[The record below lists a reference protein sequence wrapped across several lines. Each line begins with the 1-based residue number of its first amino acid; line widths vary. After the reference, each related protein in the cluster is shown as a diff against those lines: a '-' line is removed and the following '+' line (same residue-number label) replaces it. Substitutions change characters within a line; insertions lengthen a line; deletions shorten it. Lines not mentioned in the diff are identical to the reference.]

1 MNSSPTDIAAPP
13 QLPVR
18 SARRLPVY
26 NPHIQTDAE
35 VIASFV
41 ARRKLFARVMD
52 DLRSEPAQGRA
63 QPHLIIGTRGMGKT
77 TLLMRLAAELRR
89 PEFAGRFV
97 PLVFAEEQ
105 YSVDRL
111 SKFWLN
117 CLDSLADAWQKRGE
131 TGRLAE
137 IDTSVARCETQ
148 ARGVARDQ
156 DAPLATRVLDEL
168 LRLAGAERPVLL
180 VDNIQLMFE
189 RLPVVQQHALREVL
203 MRAGG
208 PVLIAASPH
217 PVLETQD
224 YGAPFYDLFKT
235 HWLSPL
241 SVEEMRELLVELAK
255 MQGRGDIATR
265 IAAQPGRLQTLHL
278 LTGGNPRAAVLLFH
292 LYAEGLSSNVYADL
306 EGVLDLV
313 TPLYKARFE
322 ELAPQMQVVAAAL
335 AEEWDPCTARQLAD
349 LTSLPIT
356 QISPQL
362 HRLEKLGFI
371 ESVALARGDQ
381 GWQIAERLF
390 NLWFL
395 MRLASRRQAR
405 SLELLTFFLES
416 WFSSEEEV
424 ANQGGTDLAAWDQN
438 AAVDLSPVE
447 ADLQQ
452 ALCMAQKANW
462 GEAQT
467 LLGSALDLPAQN
479 FTRPSLD
486 DWMRASAVLIHL
498 GFGTRMLEFLEQRGE
513 NLRRRP
519 WFEAVRASEANQPE
533 LLKNVA
539 PEVRLPAEQLLTQI
553 QQRLARLPEAT
564 RKRPVISKPGG
575 RRKRK

>member
-1 MNSSPTDIAAPP
+1 MNSSPTDITAPP

-235 HWLSPL
+235 HWLSP
-241 SVEEMRELLVELAK
+241 
-255 MQGRGDIATR
+255 
-265 IAAQPGRLQTLHL
+265 
-278 LTGGNPRAAVLLFH
+278 
-292 LYAEGLSSNVYADL
+292 
-306 EGVLDLV
+306 
-313 TPLYKARFE
+313 
-322 ELAPQMQVVAAAL
+322 
-335 AEEWDPCTARQLAD
+335 
-349 LTSLPIT
+349 
-356 QISPQL
+356 
-362 HRLEKLGFI
+362 
-371 ESVALARGDQ
+371 
-381 GWQIAERLF
+381 
-390 NLWFL
+390 
-395 MRLASRRQAR
+395 
-405 SLELLTFFLES
+405 
-416 WFSSEEEV
+416 
-424 ANQGGTDLAAWDQN
+424 
-438 AAVDLSPVE
+438 
-447 ADLQQ
+447 
-452 ALCMAQKANW
+452 
-462 GEAQT
+462 
-467 LLGSALDLPAQN
+467 
-479 FTRPSLD
+479 
-486 DWMRASAVLIHL
+486 
-498 GFGTRMLEFLEQRGE
+498 
-513 NLRRRP
+513 
-519 WFEAVRASEANQPE
+519 
-533 LLKNVA
+533 
-539 PEVRLPAEQLLTQI
+539 
-553 QQRLARLPEAT
+553 
-564 RKRPVISKPGG
+564 
-575 RRKRK
+575 

>member
-1 MNSSPTDIAAPP
+1 MNSSPTDTALPQAA
-13 QLPVR
+13 VR
-18 SARRLPVY
+18 SVRRLPVY

-41 ARRKLFARVMD
+41 ARRKLFARVID

-148 ARGVARDQ
+148 ARGVSRDQ

-241 SVEEMRELLVELAK
+241 SVEEMCELLVELAK
-255 MQGRGDIATR
+255 LQGRGDIASR
-265 IAAQPGRLQTLHL
+265 IAAQPGRLKTLHL

-356 QISPQL
+356 QISPQV

-371 ESVALARGDQ
+371 ESVELARGEQ

-395 MRLASRRQAR
+395 MRLASRKRAR
-405 SLELLTFFLES
+405 SLERLTYFLES
-416 WFSSEEEV
+416 LFTIEEDVAKQRGANLTGWDKNVPLDQSSAESDL
-424 ANQGGTDLAAWDQN
+424 DLA
-438 AAVDLSPVE
+438 LG
-447 ADLQQ
+447 
-452 ALCMAQKANW
+452 MAQKANW
-462 GEAQT
+462 GEAET
-467 LLGSALDLPAQN
+467 HLMSALDSSMQSLPRA
-479 FTRPSLD
+479 SLD

-498 GFGTRMLEFLEQRGE
+498 GFGTRLLEFLEQRGE

-519 WFEAVRASEANQPE
+519 WFEAVRAAEANQPE

-539 PEVRLPAEQLLTQI
+539 PEVRLPAEQLLAQI
-553 QQRLARLPEAT
+553 QQRLSRLPEAT
-564 RKRPVISKPGG
+564 RKRPVVAQPGG